1 MKTVPV
7 RNRCAIRIDVLPFE
21 VGSYLAESVSRPQA
35 RHQQREDTT
44 IADPQRA
51 KSPDVPRLLTNLL
64 KFRLER
70 IILRGPQYRLLLIAA
85 ALGLLSLLAGSIIFG
100 YDPNFR
106 GKTFPQ
112 AVWWSFLRLT
122 DPGYLGDDTG
132 NVERVVSTIL
142 TILGYVVF
150 LGALV
155 AIMTQWLN
163 EKMAQL
169 EAGLTPIAQRDH
181 VLIIGWTNRT
191 AFIVR
196 ELLLSEGRVRRFL
209 RHHGARRLRIAIL
222 ADNVTSK
229 LRLDLR
235 QRLGNLWNERQIVLR
250 TGTPLREDNLRRVA
264 FINAAAVI
272 LPAADMLRDSG
283 SDTDTRAIKTLLSMS
298 SHPQSRAG
306 AALPLAVAEILDERK
321 IDVARGAYLGPI
333 EILASDAIIGR
344 LITQNVRHP
353 GLSHV
358 YGELLTHGRG
368 NEIYIR
374 EAGDL
379 EGMPFG
385 ELHARFAHA
394 IPIGIVRPDGD
405 TFTPL
410 LNPPHDTV
418 VQPDDRLAVLAR
430 NFEGI
435 NTTVS
440 GDAGLAARM
449 TSHEEGALA
458 GDASGAGDGV
468 IARNA
473 SSAGDGGAARNA
485 SSAGDGVIART
496 HRVLVLGWSHKGAA
510 LLDEFDSYPGEHF
523 HLDIVS
529 TASVEDRAA
538 TLRDAGF
545 EPRNITYAHIEGDFT
560 TPAVLARANPGSYD
574 SIVLL
579 GTDRFASD
587 EESDARSI
595 VAYLL
600 LREVLAPDEDPTI
613 IVELLDASNV
623 TLFRQRRGEVLIS
636 PMILSHMLAQVALRR
651 EMRPVYDKLFG
662 PDGPEIVFLAATD
675 VGLAGSSVAF
685 HEIAAAAAACH
696 AIALG
701 VSTPAADGKGWGTM
715 RLNPNPT
722 RPFTLT
728 AEDRIIVLQ

>member
-1 MKTVPV
+1 M
-7 RNRCAIRIDVLPFE
+7 
-21 VGSYLAESVSRPQA
+21 
-35 RHQQREDTT
+35 
-44 IADPQRA
+44 
-51 KSPDVPRLLTNLL
+51 
-64 KFRLER
+64 
-70 IILRGPQYRLLLIAA
+70 LRGPQYRLLLIAA

-106 GKTFPQ
+106 GKTFPE

-122 DPGYLGDDTG
+122 DPGYLGDDKG
-132 NVERVVSTIL
+132 HVERVVSTIL

-222 ADNVTSK
+222 ADNVTAK

-272 LPAADMLRDSG
+272 LPAVDMLRDSG

-298 SHPQSRAG
+298 SHPHSRAG

-344 LITQNVRHP
+344 LITQNVRHR

-368 NEIYIR
+368 NEIYLR

-379 EGMPFG
+379 AGMTFG
-385 ELHARFAHA
+385 GLHIRFAHA
-394 IPIGIVRPDGD
+394 IPIGIVRPEGD
-405 TFTPL
+405 SFTPL
-410 LNPPHDTV
+410 LNPPRDTV
-418 VQPDDRLAVLAR
+418 VQPDDRVAVLAR

-435 NTTVS
+435 NSTTS
-440 GDAGLAARM
+440 SDAGLAARM
-449 TSHEEGALA
+449 TSHEKEVMTA
-458 GDASGAGDGV
+458 DAAATGDGV
-468 IARNA
+468 T
-473 SSAGDGGAARNA
+473 AGDTSSTGDGAA
-485 SSAGDGVIART
+485 ARP

-510 LLDEFDSYPGEHF
+510 LLHEFDSYPGEHF

-529 TASVEDRAA
+529 TSRVEDRTA

-560 TPAVLARANPGSYD
+560 TPAVLARAKPGSYD

-651 EMRPVYDKLFG
+651 EMRSVYDKLFG
-662 PDGPEIVFLAATD
+662 PPGPEIVFLAATD
-675 VGLAGSSVAF
+675 VGLAGHTVAF
-685 HEIAAAAAACH
+685 HEISAAVAARR

-701 VSTPAADGKGWGTM
+701 VSAPSADHKGLASM
-715 RLNPNPT
+715 RLNPNPD